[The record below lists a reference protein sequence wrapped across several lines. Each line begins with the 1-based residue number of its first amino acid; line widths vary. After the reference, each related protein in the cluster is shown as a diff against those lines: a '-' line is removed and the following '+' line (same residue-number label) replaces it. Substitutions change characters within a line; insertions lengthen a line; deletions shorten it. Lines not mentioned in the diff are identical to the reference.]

1 MNESTEPQIRKF
13 NPGTLQSDEEIIRQF
28 VVRNR
33 ELDTVLEVIR
43 GNIDSQSCQHVLLVA
58 PRGRGK
64 SMLLARVA
72 AELRNNEEL
81 PEALFPVRFM
91 EESQEIFNAADF
103 WLEALFHLARESAAH
118 HPDLA
123 RELHSTHEALASKW
137 HEESLA
143 DRARAAVLE
152 AAGLLRK
159 KLVLMVENMQALSES
174 VDEDFGWQLRQALQ
188 TEPQIML
195 LATATSRFAALD
207 DVSQPFFETFRIV
220 CLEALTT
227 QECRQLWQVVSGDD
241 VTEREI
247 RPLEILTGG
256 NPRLLVIVGA
266 FAQHRSLR
274 QLMEELVQLIDEH
287 TEYFRSHLEVLSK
300 TERRVYLAVIDLWK
314 PSSTGEVAKRARM
327 DVRTVSTMLGR
338 LVSRGAVVVEGSGK
352 KRRYAAAE
360 RLYCIYYKL
369 RRERGEAAIVQN
381 LIQFMMAFYS
391 AAEMIELFVNMLQES
406 RESPII
412 EEWIQRAMQQLAHP
426 PHKEFPSG
434 LKELPSVLKEVE
446 EARKGRDLEKG
457 IEVLSRWASS
467 PGMDSSPAKE
477 IKTILALKASLLEA
491 QRYHERRKYDAVIA
505 ASDKMV
511 EHVDTINTPE
521 LRPLLQIV
529 FAQALLIKGFAQQE
543 LNELEAAL
551 TTYDEV
557 IKRSRSG
564 KLPGIRSTLAAALVR
579 KGEIQTKLGRIDE
592 ALHIF
597 DEIPQILGDSNDRD
611 SNLLRWW
618 AQLEKSQAL
627 LIQEQHEAAMDA
639 FRSVYAAFDPDNDE
653 MKQAMLK
660 RVPELVAAGA
670 SARDLADILASAPE
684 KRGKLE
690 PLAVALRQMAG
701 ETVRAPAEVLEV
713 AADIC
718 KEIEEKRGPTPPE

>member
-1 MNESTEPQIRKF
+1 MRESTEPQIRKF

-81 PEALFPVRFM
+81 SEALFPVRFM
-91 EESQEIFNAADF
+91 EESQEIFNTADF

-123 RELHSTHEALASKW
+123 RELRSTHEALASKW

-369 RRERGEAAIVQN
+369 RRERDEAAIVQN
-381 LIQFMMAFYS
+381 LIQFMMIFYS
-391 AAEMIELFVNMLQES
+391 KTEMVAVFVNILREAI
-406 RESPII
+406 ESPAIW
-412 EEWIQRAMQQLAHP
+412 EGIQRAIP
-426 PHKEFPSG
+426 PIADSP
-434 LKELPSVLKEVE
+434 LKELPSVLKKAE
-446 EARKGRDLEKG
+446 EAFNGGAVEKG
-457 IEVLSRWASS
+457 IDIFSQWASS
-467 PGMDSSPAKE
+467 AGMDSSPAKE
-477 IKTILALKASLLEA
+477 IKTVPGLFLKI
-491 QRYHERRKYDAVIA
+491 QRYNERHDYNAMIGTADEIVKHLGNLD
-505 ASDKMV
+505 M
-511 EHVDTINTPE
+511 PE
-521 LRPLLQIV
+521 FQPLLQIFFV
-529 FAQALLIKGFAQQE
+529 HALFSKGFAQQE

-557 IKRSRSG
+557 IKRSKSS
-564 KLPGIRSTLAAALVR
+564 KLPGIRSTLATALVK

-597 DEIPQILGDSNDRD
+597 DEIPRILGDSNDRD

-618 AQLEKSQAL
+618 AQLEKSQVL

-639 FRSVYAAFDPDNDE
+639 FRSVYAAFDPDKDE

-660 RVPELVAAGA
+660 RVPEIVVAGA
-670 SARDLADILASAPE
+670 SARDLADILASDPE
-684 KRGKLE
+684 KCGKLE
-690 PLAVALRQMAG
+690 PLSVALRQMAG

-713 AADIC
+713 AADVR
-718 KEIEEKRGPTPPE
+718 KAIEGKHGSAPSE